1 MSSTGAVTR
10 KATQFINSDLINTY
24 IYSASVSDAFNTTSA
39 SAAIEISIAD
49 DVAPTLAGV
58 QAFYAI
64 ESAVNGDSIYDD
76 TSGFEGTTARVTANQ
91 SVTWTVNP
99 TSDFAI
105 DSSGYLTLSRN
116 ISGSS
121 DVGGGTLNGSVTGSN
136 AFGTTSQ
143 QTFTVN
149 ITDNVGPSVST
160 QAQSANLNTN
170 GARSG
175 NYVYQFVFS
184 DTEE

>member
-76 TSGFEGTTARVTANQ
+76 TSGFEGTTAK
-91 SVTWTVNP
+91 
-99 TSDFAI
+99 
-105 DSSGYLTLSRN
+105 
-116 ISGSS
+116 
-121 DVGGGTLNGSVTGSN
+121 SN
-136 AFGTTSQ
+136 S
-143 QTFTVN
+143 
-149 ITDNVGPSVST
+149 
-160 QAQSANLNTN
+160 
-170 GARSG
+170 
-175 NYVYQFVFS
+175 
-184 DTEE
+184 